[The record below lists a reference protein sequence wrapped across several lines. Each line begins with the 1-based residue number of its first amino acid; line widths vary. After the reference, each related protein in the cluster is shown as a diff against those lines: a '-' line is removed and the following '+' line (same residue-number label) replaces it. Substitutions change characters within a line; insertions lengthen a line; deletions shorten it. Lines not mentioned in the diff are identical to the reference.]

1 LGLLNFFQRIAFNRL
16 TLHIS
21 NERNNNM
28 ELLLFMLIAG
38 VLGYFFGKS
47 RRSKPSPPASEQV
60 VDVSAKD
67 TPEVEDSATE

>member
-1 LGLLNFFQRIAFNRL
+1 
-16 TLHIS
+16 
-21 NERNNNM
+21 M

-67 TPEVEDSATE
+67 KPDVEDSATE

>member
-1 LGLLNFFQRIAFNRL
+1 
-16 TLHIS
+16 
-21 NERNNNM
+21 M

-67 TPEVEDSATE
+67 KPEEEEPASG